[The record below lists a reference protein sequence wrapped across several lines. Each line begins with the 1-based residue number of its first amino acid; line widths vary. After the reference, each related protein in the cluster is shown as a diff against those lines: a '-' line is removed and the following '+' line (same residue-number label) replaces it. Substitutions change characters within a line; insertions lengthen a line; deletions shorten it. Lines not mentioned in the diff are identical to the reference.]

1 MIEPIIDK
9 NKVIIRPPE
18 MRVWGVVCKDNKMVK
33 RYKLF
38 GGISVICG
46 VIGVLVLL
54 AMLSYFYYL

>member
-9 NKVIIRPPE
+9 SKVIIRPPE

-38 GGISVICG
+38 GSITIICG
-46 VIGVLVLL
+46 VIGAVGFV
-54 AMLSYFYYL
+54 AMLSYFYCL